1 MNFKKL
7 IKSQWSYMY
16 AGILFGIAQI
26 IYMIGLWI
34 NSVNHGKTPSL
45 KPITVTT
52 DLGKMFRG
60 MEVFINNIFGFKTEL
75 YGKYATIVVDGVE
88 KTLPATGG
96 AFVPGVGWPIV
107 GMIIGGYLVS
117 RMERESRSWAYF
129 SKKAL
134 IVSFVGGAFFSYG
147 TRLGGGCTLNHLMGG
162 VPMMNIHS
170 LVTVIFMAI
179 GGALGFLI
187 MSKLGLANYFKHQE
201 TLAYVKNADK
211 GEQATYKEGHKWS
224 KKTIYWIALI
234 FSLVFVFVAIYNGFF
249 NGDSMEHIKGDAI
262 KPFNKSVDHKGWFYV
277 ILTLVAGIL
286 GGIGLAK
293 SGFGTEC
300 SLVAMET
307 GSDMAKNDK
316 KYAFMGVPRITRTLM
331 RSYAPIIGIATHWVV
346 MLAFILI
353 AWIFLG
359 AEPAFA
365 GKVKYSLTA
374 GSFIGGLL
382 LGIGAVTLI
391 GCEIRSYM
399 RLGMGY
405 VNTMVGF
412 IGFAVGY
419 LPFTLFYKGHKAFLN
434 GTVIAGGDAKKGIE
448 GSLTTKYKIYELFSD
463 SEGVQQF
470 ILVLWW
476 VFLLALTIY
485 FIRKGMKNTG
495 LQKVH
500 MLHFNTEEVQEYI
513 DEEAAKNNG
522 MVNGVAAPMPVPPEA
537 YPED

>member
-1 MNFKKL
+1 MSLKKL
-7 IKSQWSYMY
+7 IRNQWSYVY

-34 NSVNHGKTPSL
+34 NASHHGKPAHL

-60 MEVFINNIFGFKTEL
+60 FEVFINNLFGFKSEL
-75 YGKYATIVVDGVE
+75 YGKYGTIVADGVE
-88 KTLPATGG
+88 KTLPASGG

-107 GMIIGGYLVS
+107 GMIIGGFLVT

-134 IVSFVGGAFFSYG
+134 LVSFIGGALFSYG

-162 VPMMNIHS
+162 LPMMNIHS

-179 GGALGFLI
+179 GGALGFWI
-187 MSKLGLANYFKHQE
+187 MAKLKLANYFKHQE
-201 TLAYVKNADK
+201 TLSYVKNADK
-211 GEQATYKEGHKWS
+211 GEQATYKKGYNP
-224 KKTIYWIALI
+224 KKRLIYWIALS
-234 FSLVFVFVAIYNGFF
+234 FSLIFLFVAVYNGFF
-249 NGDSMEHIKGDAI
+249 DGESMQHIKGNAV

-277 ILTLVAGIL
+277 IVTLIAGIL

-300 SLVAMET
+300 SLVSVET
-307 GSDMAKNDK
+307 GTDMLKNDK
-316 KYAFMGVPRITRTLM
+316 KYAYMGVPRITRTLM

-346 MLAFILI
+346 MLGFILV

-382 LGIGAVTLI
+382 LGTGAVLLI

-405 VNTMVGF
+405 LNTMVGF
-412 IGFAVGY
+412 MGFAVGY
-419 LPFTLFYKGHKAFLN
+419 LPFTLFYKQHKEFLN
-434 GTVIAGGDAKKGIE
+434 STVIAGGDAKKGIE
-448 GSLTTKYKIYELFSD
+448 GILTAKYKVYELFTGN
-463 SEGVQQF
+463 ETGQQL
-470 ILVLWW
+470 ILFLWW
-476 VFLLALTIY
+476 AFLLALTIY
-485 FIRKGMKNTG
+485 FIKKGMKNTG
-495 LQKVH
+495 LRKVH
-500 MLHFNTEEVQEYI
+500 IIHRSTEEAQTYI
-513 DEEAAKNNG
+513 DEQAAQNNG
-522 MVNGVAAPMPVPPEA
+522 LVNGVPAPIPVPPEA

>member
-1 MNFKKL
+1 
-7 IKSQWSYMY
+7 MY
-16 AGILFGIAQI
+16 AGILFGLAQI

-34 NSVNHGKTPSL
+34 NSSNHGKTPKL

-60 MEVFINNIFGFKTEL
+60 MEVFINNLFDFRTEL

-107 GMIIGGYLVS
+107 GMIVGGYLVS
-117 RMERESRSWAYF
+117 KMERENRGWAYY

-134 IVSFVGGAFFSYG
+134 LVSFFGGAFFSYG

-170 LVTVIFMAI
+170 LITVIFMAI
-179 GGALGFLI
+179 GGALGFVI
-187 MSKLGLANYFKHQE
+187 MAKLGLASYFKHQE
-201 TLAYVKNADK
+201 TKAYVESADK
-211 GEQATYKEGHKWS
+211 GDQATYKEGYKPT
-224 KKTIYWIALI
+224 KTIIYWVALT
-234 FSLVFVFVAIYNGFF
+234 FSIVFIFVAVYNGFF
-249 NGDSMEHIKGDAI
+249 SAESMEHIKVGKGDVASKI
-262 KPFNKSVDHKGWFYV
+262 VPFYKSVGHKGWFYV
-277 ILTLVAGIL
+277 SITLIAGII

-307 GSDMAKNDK
+307 GSDMAKNDE
-316 KYAFMGVPRITRTLM
+316 KYAKMGVPKITRTLM

-346 MLAFILI
+346 MLAFIIL
-353 AWIFLG
+353 AWIIMG
-359 AEPAFA
+359 VEPAFA

-412 IGFAVGY
+412 MGFAFGY
-419 LPFTLFYKGHKAFLN
+419 LPFTLLFKQHKEFLSS
-434 GTVIAGGDAKKGIE
+434 TVIAGKG
-448 GSLTTKYKIYELFSD
+448 GSLTDKFKVYELFSD
-463 SEGVQQF
+463 SIGVQQV

-476 VFLLALTIY
+476 IFLLALTIY
-485 FIRKGMKNTG
+485 FIKKGMKNTG

-500 MLHFNTEEVQEYI
+500 MLHFNTEEVQDYI
-513 DEEAAKNNG
+513 DTEAAANNG
-522 MVNGVAAPMPVPPEA
+522 KVNGVDAPMPVPPEA
-537 YPED
+537 YPKG

>member
-1 MNFKKL
+1 MNLKKL
-7 IKSQWSYMY
+7 IKNQWSYVY
-16 AGILFGIAQI
+16 AGVMFGIAQI
-26 IYMIGLWI
+26 VYMIGLWV
-34 NSVNHGKTPSL
+34 NSVNHGKTVHL

-60 MEVFINNIFGFKTEL
+60 FEVFINNVFGFKSEL
-75 YGKYATIVVDGVE
+75 YGKYGTVVVDGVE
-88 KTLPATGG
+88 KVLPATGG
-96 AFVPGVGWPIV
+96 AFIPGVGWPIV
-107 GMIIGGYLVS
+107 GMILGGFLVAK
-117 RMERESRSWAYF
+117 MENESRSWAYF

-134 IVSFVGGAFFSYG
+134 LVSFIGGALFSYG

-179 GGALGFLI
+179 GGALGFWI
-187 MSKLGLANYFKHQE
+187 MAKLKLANYFKHQE
-201 TLAYVKNADK
+201 TLSYVKNADK
-211 GEQATYKEGHKWS
+211 GEQATYKEGYKPT
-224 KKTIYWIALI
+224 KRPIYWIALT
-234 FSLVFVFVAIYNGFF
+234 FSLIFVFVAVYNGFF
-249 NGDSMEHIKGDAI
+249 DGESMQHIKGDAI

-277 ILTLVAGIL
+277 ILTLVAGVL

-307 GSDMAKNDK
+307 GSDMTKNDK
-316 KYAFMGVPRITRTLM
+316 KYAYMGVPKITRTLM

-346 MLAFILI
+346 MLAFIII
-353 AWIFLG
+353 AWVFLG

-399 RLGMGY
+399 RLGIGY
-405 VNTMVGF
+405 LNTMVGF
-412 IGFAVGY
+412 MGFAVGY

-434 GTVIAGGDAKKGIE
+434 GTVIAGGDPKKGIE
-448 GSLTTKYKIYELFSD
+448 GSLTNKYKVYELFSD
-463 SEGVQQF
+463 SVGVQQF

-476 VFLLALTIY
+476 VFLLALTLY
-485 FIRKGMKNTG
+485 FIKKGMKNTG

-500 MLHFNTEEVQEYI
+500 IVHRNTEEAQEYI
-513 DEEAAKNNG
+513 EEQAAKNNG
-522 MVNGVAAPMPVPPEA
+522 LVNGVPAPMPVPPEA